1 MDQHAEQLRRI
12 LFEADFQLGLNVVNA
27 SQRKIIGE
35 RAVAGNIQ
43 ASADSLDHKL
53 VHVDDLGKVRSCS
66 LEALHELGIA
76 DQFFRPFDRSQL
88 ALDVG
93 EDAANFRVICSSSS
107 MCCST
112 CRCPARFWTL
122 MSWTLRFF

>member
-43 ASADSLDHKL
+43 ASADPLDHKL
-53 VHVDDLGKVRSCS
+53 VNVKDLGKVRGCS
-66 LEALHELGIA
+66 LQALYECGIA
-76 DQFFRPFDRSQL
+76 DQFFRPLDRSRL

-93 EDAANFRVICSSSS
+93 EDARN
-107 MCCST
+107 
-112 CRCPARFWTL
+112 
-122 MSWTLRFF
+122 LRDIAAQVGFEFGDLIVGFLQ